1 MLRLKV
7 RWRTEVYETDSMF
20 SKAKKI
26 NGFLKPK
33 KIPVERKKR

>member
-7 RWRTEVYETDSMF
+7 LWRTDVYEMDSIF
-20 SKAKKI
+20 SNAK
-26 NGFLKPK
+26 NRSGFLKPK